1 MTVRTHMAGVK
12 SFYKNND
19 ISLPASLPKIGSRA
33 VTLEENKPIPSKE
46 DLRAVLKICDPL
58 ERAILLV
65 GASSGLGC
73 EDIIKLTV
81 RQLKKGYN
89 QQTEITTLQL
99 RRTKTKVDFIT
110 FLSPEA
116 SRAVWDYL
124 EFRKRTVNEGERRQP
139 TLEKQ
144 HVYSDNDYLF
154 IGRHIPDSFLKT
166 RDDNERRLKEK
177 GLIQIFSNISI
188 KAKKSTIKGQWN
200 LIRSHKMRGFFNTEL
215 KTRGCDSFH
224 VEFWMG
230 HKLDGSKAGYFL
242 GNPEGERELYAQY
255 IPYLTIQKEANVSES
270 PEFQRLLKDNKILAS
285 ETARHVVD
293 NSELQD
299 LRVELEKATQ
309 KIMEADAEIHFMKE
323 DMELSAEAKYQD
335 KLKEMD
341 DRMKAMNE
349 LFTGMLKGKDEKKL
363 KEQAEDVDVWE

>member
-1 MTVRTHMAGVK
+1 LTKIGVK
-12 SFYKNND
+12 
-19 ISLPASLPKIGSRA
+19 
-33 VTLEENKPIPSKE
+33 
-46 DLRAVLKICDPL
+46 LK
-58 ERAILLV
+58 V
-65 GASSGLGC
+65 G
-73 EDIIKLTV
+73 
-81 RQLKKGYN
+81 QFKKGYN
-89 QQTEITTLQL
+89 QQTEVTTLQL

-124 EFRKRTVNEGERRQP
+124 GYRERTVNEGERRQP

-144 HVYSDNDYLF
+144 HVYSDDDYLF
-154 IGRHIPDSFLKT
+154 IGRHIPDTFLKT
-166 RDDNERRLKEK
+166 RDDNERRLQEK
-177 GLIQIFSNISI
+177 GLVQIFSNIST

-242 GNPEGERELYAQY
+242 GNPEGERELYSQY

-270 PEFQRLLKDNKILAS
+270 PEFQRLLKDNKILAA

-299 LRVELEKATQ
+299 LRTELEKATQ
-309 KIMEADAEIHFMKE
+309 KIMEADAEIHYMKE
-323 DMELSAEAKYQD
+323 DMELSVEAKYQH
-335 KLKEMD
+335 KLKEID
-341 DRMKAMNE
+341 EKMKAMNAY
-349 LFTGMLKGKDEKKL
+349 FDDVLKNVDVKKL
-363 KEQAEDVDVWE
+363 KERTKDEVDW